1 MKRFTKF
8 DSLDHTLHSVE
19 VNTTTVCNRS
29 CSFCPQDW
37 GFKTEDTRDKFMT
50 VETFAKF
57 VDWVKDY
64 TGRITVCGFGEP
76 TLHPH
81 FKTFMGMLQDV
92 NASEVLL
99 ITNGYRLKEQTEY
112 LGKVKVRISIY
123 DDNVDLPTDIDYGVV
138 DYTVEGPNEYFNNR
152 GYGTHSKTSPCYM
165 PSYKMFVDT
174 NGYILPCSDN
184 WQSRDYL
191 ANIFD
196 HTLEEAWLDK
206 MQSFRRNCGKNRQ
219 LNDYCKNC
227 NVDGQVYGKEEYERL
242 MGPNPVL

>member
-1 MKRFTKF
+1 MKRFTTF
-8 DSLDHTLHSVE
+8 DRAEHTLHSIE

-37 GFKTEDTRDKFMT
+37 GFKTEDTRDKFMS

-76 TLHPH
+76 TIHPE
-81 FKTFMGMLQDV
+81 FPTFMNMLQDV
-92 NASEVLL
+92 SASEVLL
-99 ITNGYRLKEQTEY
+99 ITNAYRLKEYTNY
-112 LGKVKVRISIY
+112 LGKVKVRVSIY
-123 DDNVDLPTDIDYGVV
+123 DNDVLLPSDLEYSVV
-138 DYTVEGPNEYFNNR
+138 DYRDGPNEYFNNR
-152 GYGTHSKTSPCYM
+152 GYGDITKTSPCYM
-165 PSYKMFVDT
+165 PSYKMLVDT

-184 WQSRDYL
+184 WQSQDYL

-196 HTLEEAWLDK
+196 HTLEEAWLEK
-206 MQSFRRNCGKNRQ
+206 IQPFRKNCGKNRQ
-219 LNDYCKNC
+219 LNDHCKNGS
-227 NVDGQVYGKEEYERL
+227 VDGQVFGKDEYERL